1 MTQLTLKDIS
11 KLIRDIDV
19 CMMTTVTSG
28 EALESRPMSN
38 NKEVDYDGSSYFFSL
53 DKFSAVQEIEA
64 DAQVNLAY
72 VRQDSL
78 FSKSAYISVTG
89 KAQLIRDKA
98 EFKKH
103 WMKDVEVWFKDG
115 IDTPGLVLIRVDAQR
130 IKYWNGTEEGEVSL
144 TGKSSQAA

>member
-1 MTQLTLKDIS
+1 MTQLTLKEIS
-11 KLIRDIDV
+11 KLIGDIDV
-19 CMMTTVTSG
+19 CMMTTMTSG
-28 EALESRPMSN
+28 KALESRPMSN
-38 NKEVDYDGSSYFFSL
+38 NKEVEYDGTSYFFSYE
-53 DKFSAVQEIEA
+53 DCSAVQEIKA

-103 WMKDVEVWFKDG
+103 WVKDVEVWFKDG
-115 IDTPGLVLIRVDAQR
+115 IDTPGLTLIRVDATR

-144 TGKSSQAA
+144 TGKSNQAA